1 MKEDLNKKL
10 KIWQVIVLV
19 QMILI
24 IALAT
29 FASQQQRTLS
39 TQNSAIYGLR
49 ASLEDREQ
57 KLLSTMV
64 LLRRAAAEI
73 SQAGQ
78 PAE

>member
-1 MKEDLNKKL
+1 MKEDLNKKI

-19 QMILI
+19 QMFLI

-29 FASQQQRTLS
+29 FAGQQQKTLS
-39 TQNSAIYGLR
+39 VQGSALQGLR
-49 ASLEDREQ
+49 SALQDREQ

-64 LLRRAAAEI
+64 LLRRAAAAI
-73 SQAGQ
+73 SQNGQ

>member
-1 MKEDLNKKL
+1 MGEDLNKKL

-19 QMILI
+19 QMMLI
-24 IALAT
+24 ISLAM

-39 TQNSAIYGLR
+39 VQGAALYGLR

-73 SQAGQ
+73 SKSGN